1 MEQLLEPIKG
11 DNPCGV
17 DLRKLDANHQAAIKY
32 SSLKDSRNTQRRQER
47 RNVEVEHTLEINAKE
62 WFEVAELAQ
71 DLLLNHTKDLEVA
84 SWLFEALVRI
94 EKFEGLCRGLSIF
107 TGLVHKY
114 SNQLHPKVEEDEEQD
129 IRLASVGML
138 GGKHEIGTIVVPLY
152 YHVLLPTVSEEGLN
166 AWSIRQ
172 IIEKQGGNPDDVRRE
187 SLLERSEIRSA
198 IAQLAKDEFFA
209 IEASLSSAK
218 ALFLEFNSALSVAF
232 SSYAPDL
239 TGLKSTLN
247 YCCSIV
253 ASTREVLDARSAP
266 KEKEESSAAPSS
278 REIPLRDTPAGQLD
292 KEKAIKLLESVA
304 QFFSETERHS
314 PISYSLTRIIRWA
327 KAELPDVLLETMD
340 SQAREMYCKVTGVPF
355 TQNEKSPYMQD
366 DY

>member
-1 MEQLLEPIKG
+1 MEQFLEPIKG

-17 DLRKLDANHQAAIKY
+17 DLRKLDASHQAAIKY
-32 SSLKDSRNTQRRQER
+32 FSLKDARNTQRRQER
-47 RNVEVEHTLEINAKE
+47 KNIEVEHILEISARE
-62 WFEVAELAQ
+62 WIEVAELAQ

-94 EKFEGLCRGLSIF
+94 EKFEGLCKGLRIF
-107 TGLVHKY
+107 TGLVRKY
-114 SNQLHPKVEEDEEQD
+114 ANKLHPTAEEEEEQD

-152 YHVLLPTVSEEGLN
+152 YHALLPTTSEEGLN

-172 IIEKQGGNPDDVRRE
+172 IIEKSGGNPDDVRKE
-187 SLLERSEIRSA
+187 NLLERSDIRSA

-218 ALFLEFNSALSVAF
+218 TLFVEFNSALSDVF
-232 SSYAPDL
+232 SAYAPDL
-239 TGLKSTLN
+239 TGLKTTLH

-253 ASTREVLDARSAP
+253 ASTKEILESYSAP
-266 KEKEESSAAPSS
+266 SAAAEEVQQEEEQAP
-278 REIPLRDTPAGQLD
+278 IQDTRQLD

-304 QFFSETERHS
+304 QFFSATEKHS
-314 PISYSLTRIIRWA
+314 PISYSLMRIIRWA
-327 KAELPDVLLETMD
+327 KAELPDVLSETMD
-340 SQAREMYCKVTGVPF
+340 DQAREMYCKVTGVPF
-355 TQNEKSPYMQD
+355 SQDEKRPYAQE